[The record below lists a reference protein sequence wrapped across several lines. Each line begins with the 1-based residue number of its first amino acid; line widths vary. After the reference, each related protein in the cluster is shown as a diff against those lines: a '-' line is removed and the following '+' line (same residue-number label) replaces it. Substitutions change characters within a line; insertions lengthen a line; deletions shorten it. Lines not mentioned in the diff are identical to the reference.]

1 MADTNNPSRS
11 GPLTVNK
18 NDFILIFVDNL
29 SLADITLGGLLF
41 IIFFIVTYFVLIIWA
56 CFKDRQKQVYSQR
69 VASGQNQ
76 SQISYSMPRRTNFR
90 AVNIDITSDTL
101 DFTNQSVR
109 VNFEDQ
115 RDLSALFQ
123 HTHNDAH
130 ATVSPMHRIDQ
141 GSSVSPHP
149 HDKRIKFN
157 MMRTPQRGSQKIDLE
172 TGGPPSS
179 TCNDDDV
186 PVTTGKDEVIT
197 KEDTTIKD
205 DGTLAK
211 EISNII
217 EDMSKDDEF
226 MYNKTPVKKE
236 PKRRAKERSSSIKVT
251 NKAKQGVKSKF
262 WKLLGQ
268 RHVILSTI
276 KRMSRISP
284 RYKRVSLLAFL
295 LALDLFGMTLAY
307 IDLSRFDSMKVS
319 EIITMSICAWIMF
332 AAISWLSSVS
342 KDALKTTKSNDDFM
356 RVLAALEKEAHY
368 KDIAVHVIIGLF
380 ALCAF
385 TQFGLFFAVK
395 SEYILQWL
403 LCSFGI
409 FLIQIVFFDCLWLF
423 IIAVVY
429 IRAYDSQRIRRLY
442 RNLNSIRF
450 WKV

>member
-1 MADTNNPSRS
+1 
-11 GPLTVNK
+11 
-18 NDFILIFVDNL
+18 
-29 SLADITLGGLLF
+29 
-41 IIFFIVTYFVLIIWA
+41 
-56 CFKDRQKQVYSQR
+56 
-69 VASGQNQ
+69 
-76 SQISYSMPRRTNFR
+76 MPRRTNFR

-123 HTHNDAH
+123 NTHNDAH
-130 ATVSPMHRIDQ
+130 ATVSPMSRSD
-141 GSSVSPHP
+141 SASPHIP
-149 HDKRIKFN
+149 DKRIKFN
-157 MMRTPQRGSQKIDLE
+157 MMRTPNRGGQKIDLE
-172 TGGPPSS
+172 TTGGPPS
-179 TCNDDDV
+179 TGNDDE
-186 PVTTGKDEVIT
+186 PRVTTGKDEVVT
-197 KEDTTIKD
+197 KEDTMTKD

-226 MYNKTPVKKE
+226 MYKTPAKRE
-236 PKRRAKERSSSIKVT
+236 TKRRVKERSSSIKVV

-284 RYKRVSLLAFL
+284 RYKRISLLAFL
-295 LALDLFGMTLAY
+295 LALDLFGMTLAF
-307 IDLSRFDSMKVS
+307 IDLSRFDSIKFTQ
-319 EIITMSICAWIMF
+319 ILTMSLCAWVMF
-332 AAISWLSSVS
+332 GAISWLSSVS

-380 ALCAF
+380 VLCAM

-395 SEYILQWL
+395 SEYIVQWL

-409 FLIQIVFFDCLWLF
+409 FLIQTIIFDSLWLF
-423 IIAVVY
+423 IIAFIY
-429 IRAYDSQRIRRLY
+429 IKAYDSQRIRRVY
-442 RNLNSIRF
+442 RNLNALRF